1 MKHIHTS
8 RILRLAL
15 LLNIFFVSSLAQA
28 ENPIVHAV
36 LFYSPTCPHCHK
48 VITEDLTPLIE
59 KHQEQLFLIAIDTSN
74 QQGGILYQS
83 AITHYEIPENRR
95 GVPTLIVG
103 EQVLVGSV
111 EIPSIFPGIVE
122 KGLAAGGIAWPG
134 FPGLRD
140 ILMAEGLLDQDQ
152 ETSGE
157 QTKETI
163 PDNHTDKE
171 SAQANTET
179 NESRNSALTQQP
191 LQSNNPTNLTTSD
204 ESIDDPIANDS
215 ELGVTNDLEYAGSA
229 SKDQTP
235 AQRFARDK
243 TGNTISLMVLV
254 GMVFSVIGV
263 GATVFH
269 SNIQPRKWPNWI
281 VPVLIIIG
289 TGVSIYMGYIE
300 LTNTEAVCGPVGDC
314 NSVQQS
320 SYALLFGVLPIGVLG
335 ILGYLTIGIF
345 WLFAIIGPTKWRR
358 NSTFGLLALTS
369 FGTLF
374 SIYLTFLEPFVIGAT
389 CAWCLTSAV
398 VMTLLLWASI
408 EPAVRVLRFTGNVRR
423 ST

>member
-1 MKHIHTS
+1 M
-8 RILRLAL
+8 LG
-15 LLNIFFVSSLAQA
+15 IFFVTSLAQA
-28 ENPIVHAV
+28 ENPVVHAV

-59 KHQEQLFLIAIDTSN
+59 KYQEQLFLIAVDTSN
-74 QQGGILYQS
+74 QQGGVLYQS

-103 EQVLVGSV
+103 EKVLVGSV
-111 EIPSIFPGIVE
+111 EIPSLFPGIVE
-122 KGLAAGGIAWPG
+122 NGFAAGGIAWPE

-140 ILMAEGLLDQDQ
+140 ILMAEGLLNQDQ
-152 ETSGE
+152 ESTGE

-163 PDNHTDKE
+163 PDNHTDKK

-179 NESRNSALTQQP
+179 NESRDSAQAIQP
-191 LQSNNPTNLTTSD
+191 GQSNNPTNFTTSD
-204 ESIDDPIANDS
+204 ESIDDPIANDA
-215 ELGVTNDLEYAGSA
+215 ELSVTNDLEYAGVA
-229 SKDQTP
+229 SKDQTL
-235 AQRFARDK
+235 AQHFARDK
-243 TGNTISLMVLV
+243 IGNTISLLVLS

-263 GATVFH
+263 GATIFH

-281 VPVLIIIG
+281 VPVLILIG
-289 TGVSIYMGYIE
+289 TWVSFYMGYVE
-300 LTNTEAVCGPVGDC
+300 LTNAEAVCGPVGDC
-314 NSVQQS
+314 NTVQQS
-320 SYALLFGVLPIGVLG
+320 SYAQLFGVLPIGILG

-345 WLFAIIGPTKWRR
+345 WLFAVIGPTKWRR
-358 NSTFGLLALTS
+358 ISTFGLLALTT
-369 FGTLF
+369 FGTFF

-408 EPAVRVLRFTGNVRR
+408 EPAVRVLRFTGNARR